1 MNAQIDRQTN
11 TGAEIAHLVR
21 AAQAGDGDAFGALV
35 ERFERTVFAI
45 AMRRLRSY
53 ADAEELTQDVLLQA
67 FTKLD
72 QLREPAAFGG
82 WLRSITVRMAINRA
96 VRRPPDV
103 ATEPELLAATV
114 VDNREPS
121 DKVLDHEREEEVRDG
136 MRHLGDMDRE
146 TLEAFY
152 FGGQSLVE
160 MATRFDAP
168 VGTIKRRLHVARKRL
183 AKHVAQPVTL

>member
-1 MNAQIDRQTN
+1 
-11 TGAEIAHLVR
+11 
-21 AAQAGDGDAFGALV
+21 
-35 ERFERTVFAI
+35 
-45 AMRRLRSY
+45 MRRLRDYS
-53 ADAEELTQDVLLQA
+53 DAEELTQDVFLQA

-82 WLRSITVRMAINRA
+82 WLRQITVRMAINRA
-96 VRRPPDV
+96 VRRPNDV

-114 VDNREPS
+114 VDTRTS
-121 DKVLDHEREEEVRDG
+121 GDKLVDREREAEVRAG
-136 MRHLGDMDRE
+136 LRRLGEMDRQ

-160 MATRFDAP
+160 MADSFDAP

-183 AKHVAQPVTL
+183 AKYVSQPVAL

>member
-1 MNAQIDRQTN
+1 MTTIDRDN
-11 TGAEIAHLVR
+11 SEIATLVR
-21 AAQAGDGDAFGALV
+21 AAQSGDGDAFGALV

-96 VRRPPDV
+96 VRRPADV
-103 ATEPELLAATV
+103 ATEPEVLAATV
-114 VDNREPS
+114 IDNREPS
-121 DKVLDHEREEEVRDG
+121 DKVLDREREEEVRDAVQ
-136 MRHLGDMDRE
+136 RLGEMDRQ

-183 AKHVAQPVTL
+183 AKHVGEPVPL